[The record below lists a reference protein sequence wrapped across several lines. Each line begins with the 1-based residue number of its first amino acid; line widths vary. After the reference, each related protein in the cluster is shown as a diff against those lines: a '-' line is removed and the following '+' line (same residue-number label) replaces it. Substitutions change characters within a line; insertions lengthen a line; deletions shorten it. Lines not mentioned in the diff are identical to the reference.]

1 MLEHGARSG
10 VTTPIVGPDGP
21 WGVLGVHSL
30 TPGRFTPD
38 QIALLDTFAN
48 VLGSAISR
56 RGVEIAVRDRDDR
69 LELALAASKTGFWE
83 WNVQSGRVVWSDEI
97 CRLHGMPPG
106 TELPNLDAYLALVHE
121 DDRGWVGE
129 RIHRA
134 AETGAYDARF
144 RIVHPDGTI
153 RWTHGTAKVFFDPQH
168 KAIRMIGVA
177 RDVTEEVEL
186 EGERLRMA
194 EAERRQTE
202 LNQAFIGVVSHELRT
217 PITSI
222 YGGSKLLRRM
232 GEEQSEKRSE
242 LTADIEAEAE
252 RLYRLTEDLLVLTR
266 VERGT
271 LDIGL
276 EPVAMPRVL
285 ERVIASEQ
293 ERWPLTTIE
302 LGVQPGIPIALGDNT
317 YIEQLIRNLVGNA
330 AKYAPQG
337 GTVQVAATATQPTC
351 RVARR
356 SRSGSS
362 TAAGPRRGGH
372 RAPVR
377 PVLPIAA
384 HGEEGSGRRHRAV
397 RLEPPRPGDGRPAVG
412 EEPPEAGPSSASAC
426 GRTSPRNERQRLSP
440 ASGAPDRLRGR
451 GRPLGNVVASGR
463 KPS

>member
-1 MLEHGARSG
+1 
-10 VTTPIVGPDGP
+10 
-21 WGVLGVHSL
+21 
-30 TPGRFTPD
+30 
-38 QIALLDTFAN
+38 
-48 VLGSAISR
+48 
-56 RGVEIAVRDRDDR
+56 
-69 LELALAASKTGFWE
+69 
-83 WNVQSGRVVWSDEI
+83 
-97 CRLHGMPPG
+97 
-106 TELPNLDAYLALVHE
+106 
-121 DDRGWVGE
+121 
-129 RIHRA
+129 
-134 AETGAYDARF
+134 
-144 RIVHPDGTI
+144 
-153 RWTHGTAKVFFDPQH
+153 
-168 KAIRMIGVA
+168 MIGVA

-337 GTVQVAATATQPTC
+337 GHRPGRGDGDAAALPGG
-351 RVARR
+351 RAIEIRA
-356 SRSGSS
+356 S

-397 RLEPPRPGDGRPAVG
+397 RLEPPRPGDGRPSVG
-412 EEPPEAGPSSASAC
+412 EEPARGGAEFGFSCS
-426 GRTSPRNERQRLSP
+426 RTSPRNERERLSP
-440 ASGAPDRLRGR
+440 ARGAPDRLRGR